1 MPSENRN
8 INFLESEVKIALMQ
22 YSARKG
28 LNFKMENISKY
39 TLNAKTPISIKLDV
53 FDANANKTGAINYKY
68 AEIAAALMGY
78 CMNLKI
84 PLPKAGKKAIFAK
97 DNNLY
102 LNIKI
107 Q

>member
-1 MPSENRN
+1 M
-8 INFLESEVKIALMQ
+8 ESEVKIALMQ
-22 YSARKG
+22 FSARKG
-28 LNFKMENISKY
+28 LNFKTENINKY
-39 TLNAKTPISIKLDV
+39 TLNSKAPVSIALEV
-53 FDANANKTGAINYKY
+53 FDATANKTGTINFKY

-84 PLPKAGKKAIFAK
+84 PLPKAGKKAVFAK
-97 DNNLY
+97 DGNLF